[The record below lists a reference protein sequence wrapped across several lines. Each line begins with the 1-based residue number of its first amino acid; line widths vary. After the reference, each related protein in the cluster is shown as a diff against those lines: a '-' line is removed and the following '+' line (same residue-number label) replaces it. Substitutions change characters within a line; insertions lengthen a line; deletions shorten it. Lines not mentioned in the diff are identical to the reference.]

1 MEKKMKKGEVHPK
14 YQQVLFVDS
23 STGSRFVCGSSFQSE
38 QKEKFEGKEY
48 PVCVVSV
55 SSYSH
60 PLFTGS
66 KQLIDVEGRV
76 DRFLNKYKKKT
87 PAVQASQEKPED
99 ESKGKKGKP
108 PEEEKKEKK
117 TPRKKA

>member
-1 MEKKMKKGEVHPK
+1 MKKGDTHPK
-14 YQQVLFVDS
+14 YQDVLFVDS
-23 STGSRFVCGSSFQSE
+23 STGSRFVCGSAFQSE
-38 QKEKFEGKEY
+38 QREVFEGKEY

-55 SSYSH
+55 SAYSH

-87 PAVQASQEKPED
+87 VAVQPTEEK
-99 ESKGKKGKP
+99 
-108 PEEEKKEKK
+108 PEEEKKGTKEKPAEKK
-117 TPRKKA
+117 KAPRKK